1 MSKVSI
7 ENGPGVE
14 DKESPVDRRRSPR
27 ANLIVKVD
35 YATVDELFSEFTRD
49 VNEGGVFIETESPRE
64 LGSIVELRFSLP
76 GCDEVIETPGTVVRV
91 VEGSAGEAAG
101 MAIEFDDLG
110 DAARTQINDLIRSLK
125 AEAPH

>member
-7 ENGPGVE
+7 ESSPDGDAGEHVE
-14 DKESPVDRRRSPR
+14 RRRSPR

-35 YATVDELFSEFTRD
+35 YSTVDELFTEFTRD
-49 VNEGGVFIETESPRE
+49 VNEGGVFIETENPRD

-76 GCDEVIETPGTVVRV
+76 GCDDVIETPGTVVRV
-91 VEGSAGEAAG
+91 VDGKAGEAPG

-110 DAARTQINDLIRSLK
+110 DAARRQINELIRSLK
-125 AEAPH
+125 AEAPGS